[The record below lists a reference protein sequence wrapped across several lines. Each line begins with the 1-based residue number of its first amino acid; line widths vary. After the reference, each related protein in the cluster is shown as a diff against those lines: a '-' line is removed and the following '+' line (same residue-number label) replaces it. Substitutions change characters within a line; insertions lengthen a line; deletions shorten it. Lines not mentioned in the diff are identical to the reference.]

1 MSGMRATISAMK
13 IVTDRDI
20 EKIPARNLRVSRAV
34 FGEFWR
40 EVEAY
45 AAAETARGA
54 STTRTAG
61 LVLTCRWVACSTTE
75 VNGRRFL
82 AIRPV
87 GFGDHVAY
95 EELIEAEYVAA
106 EMALVRGPETG
117 RFVNKPGYVESV
129 CTVLRWVWR
138 RNGPRPIIDPTT
150 AESAAS

>member
-1 MSGMRATISAMK
+1 MK
-13 IVTDRDI
+13 MVTDRDLVA
-20 EKIPARNLRVSRAV
+20 IPARNLRVHRDE
-34 FGEFWR
+34 FGQFWR

-54 STTRTAG
+54 SSSRTAG

-87 GFGDHVAY
+87 GFGDHVAH

-106 EMALVRGPETG
+106 ETALVRGPETG

-129 CTVLRWVWR
+129 CAVLRWVWR
-138 RNGPRPIIDPTT
+138 RNGPRPIIDRTT
-150 AESAAS
+150 AASAAG